1 MVFQHGETA
10 FWGKR
15 YEPEPQKEQ
24 LGWGSAKP
32 AITFG
37 PEVFRTLASRY
48 ADREY
53 AHLLNSGTIHHGTCP
68 GETINVLEDIQ
79 SPAGWS
85 IARHDQHLIC
95 RLRRR

>member
-10 FWGKR
+10 FWGNR

-24 LGWGSAKP
+24 LGMGSAKP
-32 AITFG
+32 TTAFG
-37 PEVFRTLASRY
+37 PEVFRTVVSRY

-53 AHLLNSGTIHHGTCP
+53 AHLLNSGTINHGTYP
-68 GETINVLEDIQ
+68 GETINACEAIQ
-79 SPAGWS
+79 GPAGWS